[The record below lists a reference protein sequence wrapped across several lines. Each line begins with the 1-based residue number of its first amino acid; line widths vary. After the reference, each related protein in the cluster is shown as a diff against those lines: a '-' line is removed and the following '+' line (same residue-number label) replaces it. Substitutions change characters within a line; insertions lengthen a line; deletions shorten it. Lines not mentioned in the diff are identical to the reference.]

1 MKRTTLFAAGLT
13 LTVGLLPGCSG
24 GDNSPVVMSGPATA
38 ASDDARVPQSD
49 NLTPAE
55 IAQVNQANAEPVPP
69 PKPDL

>member
-24 GDNSPVVMSGPATA
+24 SDNSPAVMRGPATA